1 MKQKQKKRG
10 RPKKEVMTP
19 SRARAEKWK
28 ESIITHYLKGN
39 TMDRVAQIMKEETG
53 HKISTSTVSK
63 YVAEAVETWKRNK
76 ETLLTNHVV
85 TELEKINRV
94 EAAAWE
100 GWERSV
106 KAMTSV
112 RSKKTPLKHSE
123 NCGKSEIS
131 ENPKKKT
138 VKASKI
144 AENPLNTVEVTDETK
159 QSAGDPR
166 FFATIQWC
174 VEYRCKLLG
183 NDAPIKI
190 ETNTTLN
197 ANVNQTTTLV
207 RKVVFRTRET
217 TGAPQTLPAPQNN

>member
-1 MKQKQKKRG
+1 MKQKEKKRG

-19 SRARAEKWK
+19 ARARAEKWK
-28 ESIITHYLKGN
+28 ESIITHYLRGN
-39 TMDRVAQIMKEETG
+39 TMDRVAQIMKDETG
-53 HKISTSTVSK
+53 GHKFSTSTVSK

-76 ETLLTNHVV
+76 ESLITNHKVI
-85 TELEKINRV
+85 ELEKINRV

-106 KAMTSV
+106 KAMVSV
-112 RSKKTPLKHSE
+112 RSKKTP
-123 NCGKSEIS
+123 
-131 ENPKKKT
+131 
-138 VKASKI
+138 VKAH
-144 AENPLNTVEVTDETK
+144 ENGEKPAKATKAAKKADPFNVTEVTDETK

-183 NDAPIKI
+183 IEAPAKV
-190 ETNTTLN
+190 EMNTTLN

-217 TGAPQTLPAPQNN
+217 TGAPQTLPAAQNN